1 MYPINDYF
9 EVRSHLYLLIKNRSQ
24 PLLSKIGLTASRF
37 PKIFLL
43 NEIIVM
49 LENMKT
55 TVKKDIKKE
64 NKFPDPYLDK
74 L

>member
-1 MYPINDYF
+1 MITDTDPLMEVAKSMND
-9 EVRSHLYLLIKNRSQ
+9 VSRSGSNY
-24 PLLSKIGLTASRF
+24 G
-37 PKIFLL
+37 KIFLL